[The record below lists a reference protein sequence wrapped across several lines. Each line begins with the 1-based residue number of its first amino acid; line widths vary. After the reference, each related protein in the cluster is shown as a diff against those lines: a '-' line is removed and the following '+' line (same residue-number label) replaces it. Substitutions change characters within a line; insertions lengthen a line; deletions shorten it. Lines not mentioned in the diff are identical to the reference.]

1 MHNQLKNIDSKELD
15 LPETVFVRDVESK
28 VFQSI
33 VWHCLTQIKEVEP
46 LEGNLF
52 DTLLGRE
59 ILEGVK
65 GIHVEQD
72 QKKHSVNIRVELN
85 ISYGISIP
93 AKAEEIHMKILED
106 ISKLT
111 GLHVGSIHIIFKNL
125 IMPKLKKEQKLEDLL
140 QGRVKTVKSTTDS
153 DYYDESF

>member
-1 MHNQLKNIDSKELD
+1 MGFEYKLRYGLMHNQLKDIDSKELD

-33 VWHCLTQIKEVEP
+33 VWHCLTKVKDIEP

-52 DTLLGRE
+52 DSLLGRE

-72 QKKHSVNIRVELN
+72 EKTHSVNLKVEVN
-85 ISYGISIP
+85 VAYGICIP
-93 AKAEEIHMKILED
+93 KKAEEIQN
-106 ISKLT
+106 KLP
-111 GLHVGSIHIIFKNL
+111 G
-125 IMPKLKKEQKLEDLL
+125 
-140 QGRVKTVKSTTDS
+140 
-153 DYYDESF
+153 